1 MGENYN
7 PYEEDLDVIYEDDS
21 VRLIDVMTKK
31 GLKYLLPDFDNQDLT
46 GVRTEF
52 GVFSEDIYFI
62 VGKDPESEIFMFK
75 EYEDGTKILNVTDGF
90 KSSEATDVRDVI
102 SKYPQLK
109 EDINK
114 IFKGGTTF
122 EYLKSIMSGKVQ
134 PSWGDDVDPLID
146 VVNYNEDRPSSSSI
160 TIKFEEQD
168 DFLDVFNIDNEDR
181 YYYKDANNP
190 YAYRDTDVY
199 WFNQQWEDGDFV
211 NYTLNDENKKK
222 FDEIISLVSPKSIN
236 KETQEKVKV
245 FDQFF
250 SSYSEDFLTDY
261 AQDYQNCVEDNVR
274 ESINSE
280 FENPFMKF
288 GIKEVNHSYKYEV
301 NISVLLTWFK
311 QLNVIGGT
319 VKDLLTKLIDKYDKN
334 NRGDWSELE
343 YNIGCDDFDYEKLN
357 DRVSNIFDDVM
368 DGIQE
373 NGEFGFMNF
382 EEYSNY
388 LDYIQKLGGFGT
400 VMTIPKS
407 ENKKFVI
414 SDLDR
419 STNKATIAIDTGE
432 REPEYRKLSMDEL
445 NSFLY
450 NYELFNES
458 KLKLWK
464 IMKEIY

>member
-7 PYEEDLDVIYEDDS
+7 PYEEDLDVIYEDDD
-21 VRLIDVMTKK
+21 VKLIDVMTKK
-31 GLKYLLPDFDNQDLT
+31 GLRYLLPDFNTEDLT
-46 GVRTEF
+46 NVSTEF
-52 GVFSEDIYFI
+52 GVFSEDIHFI

-75 EYEDGTKILNVTDGF
+75 DFEDGTKILNVTDGF
-90 KSSEATDVRDVI
+90 KSSKATDVRDVI

-109 EDINK
+109 ENINK
-114 IFKGGTTF
+114 IFKGGETF
-122 EYLKSIMSGKVQ
+122 EYLKSIMSGKRQ
-134 PSWGDDVDPLID
+134 PSWRDEVDPLID
-146 VVNYNEDRPSSSSI
+146 DIDYNEDRPSSSI
-160 TIKFEEQD
+160 VTIKFEESD

-181 YYYKDANNP
+181 YYYKDANS
-190 YAYRDTDVY
+190 YYRQRDVDRY
-199 WFNQQWEDGDFV
+199 WYDEQWEDGSFIDGI
-211 NYTLNDENKKK
+211 LNDENKQK
-222 FDEIISLVSPKSIN
+222 FNEILSLVSPKSIN
-236 KETQEKVKV
+236 LDIRQKVKV

-250 SSYSEDFLTDY
+250 GKYSDDFIYDY
-261 AQDYQNCVEDNVR
+261 ASDYQDCVDDNVKD
-274 ESINSE
+274 SINSE
-280 FENPFMKF
+280 FDNPFMKF

-311 QLNVIGGT
+311 QLNMIGGT
-319 VKDLLTKLIDKYDKN
+319 VKDLLTKLIDKYSKN
-334 NRGDWSELE
+334 YRGNWSELE
-343 YNIGCDDFDYEKLN
+343 YSIGCDDFDYGKLN
-357 DRVSNIFDDVM
+357 DRISDVFDNILDE
-368 DGIQE
+368 IQE
-373 NGEFGFMNF
+373 SEEFGFMNF

-400 VMTIPKS
+400 VLSIPKN

-414 SDLDR
+414 TDLDR

-432 REPEYRKLSMDEL
+432 RDPEYRKLTMDEL

>member
-31 GLKYLLPDFDNQDLT
+31 GLRYLLPDFDTQDLT
-46 GVRTEF
+46 DVSTEF

-75 EYEDGTKILNVTDGF
+75 EYGDGTKILNVTDGF

-109 EDINK
+109 ENINK
-114 IFKGGTTF
+114 IFKGGETF
-122 EYLKSIMSGKVQ
+122 EYLKSIMSGKRV
-134 PSWGDDVDPLID
+134 PRWDDRFDPLIGD
-146 VVNYNEDRPSSSSI
+146 IDYKEDRPSSSI
-160 TIKFEEQD
+160 VTIKFEESD

-181 YYYKDANNP
+181 YYYKDANS
-190 YAYRDTDVY
+190 YYRERDVDRY
-199 WFNQQWEDGDFV
+199 WYDEQWEDGSFIDG
-211 NYTLNDENKKK
+211 TLNDVNKEK
-222 FDEIISLVSPKSIN
+222 FNEILSLVSPKSIN
-236 KETQEKVKV
+236 LDIRQKVKV

-250 SSYSEDFLTDY
+250 GKYSDDFIYDY
-261 AQDYQNCVEDNVR
+261 ASDYQDCVDDNVKD
-274 ESINSE
+274 SINSE
-280 FENPFMKF
+280 FDNPFMKF

-311 QLNVIGGT
+311 QLNMIGGT
-319 VKDLLTKLIDKYDKN
+319 VKDLLTKLIDKYGKN
-334 NRGDWSELE
+334 YRGDWSELE
-343 YNIGCDDFDYEKLN
+343 YSVGCPDFDYEKLN
-357 DRVSNIFDDVM
+357 DRISDVFDNILDE
-368 DGIQE
+368 IQE
-373 NGEFGFMNF
+373 SEEFGFMNF
-382 EEYSNY
+382 EEYGNY

-400 VMTIPKS
+400 VITIPKS

-414 SDLDR
+414 TDLDR

-432 REPEYRKLSMDEL
+432 RDPEYRKLTMDEL